1 MTNTDLEKVVKPLR
15 AWRGLAE
22 LTQAELAERVGVTAR
37 TVSEWEK
44 DTSVLHNVS
53 YQRLQALAKALDIEV
68 ENIYL

>member
-22 LTQAELAERVGVTAR
+22 MTQAELAEKVGVTAR
-37 TVSEWEK
+37 TIGEWEK
-44 DTSVLHNVS
+44 DTSVLSNVS
-53 YQRLQALAKALDIEV
+53 HKRLQALAKALDIEV